1 MTLNSRQETFCH
13 AYASGANGTQAAR
26 QAGYGTA
33 GAANQASRLLQ
44 NPDVAERIGEFHADA
59 AAARTEAAQSL
70 MDKLEPVYQTG
81 LDSDDVDTVLQVV
94 ELQARI
100 AGLIS
105 GGSLLPR
112 RVGRPDVSDPSQGH
126 MEFIR
131 MMEEEADAAK
141 AEAELAEA
149 EAAEAEAE
157 MAEAEPEPGN
167 APECL

>member
-1 MTLNSRQETFCH
+1 
-13 AYASGANGTQAAR
+13 
-26 QAGYGTA
+26 
-33 GAANQASRLLQ
+33 
-44 NPDVAERIGEFHADA
+44 VA
-59 AAARTEAAQSL
+59 
-70 MDKLEPVYQTG
+70 
-81 LDSDDVDTVLQVV
+81 
-94 ELQARI
+94 
-100 AGLIS
+100 
-105 GGSLLPR
+105 
-112 RVGRPDVSDPSQGH
+112 DPSQGH